1 MALFQTSLRQLPLSE
16 FHPCETYF
24 KFLWNNWPPPDVHL
38 YAYPITSQE
47 LIMKNPSSFSKAI
60 KLASVV
66 AVLGGAFIAAPSFA
80 ANFDASSS
88 SVAQTAAAPQPTA
101 NAQVYGKTR
110 AEVYQEL
117 VTAEKSGQLAHLN
130 ATIYADS

>member
-1 MALFQTSLRQLPLSE
+1 
-16 FHPCETYF
+16 
-24 KFLWNNWPPPDVHL
+24 
-38 YAYPITSQE
+38 
-47 LIMKNPSSFSKAI
+47 MKNPISFSKAI

-80 ANFDASSS
+80 ANVDVSNS
-88 SVAQTAAAPQPTA
+88 SVAQTAAAPQPMA
-101 NAQVYGKTR
+101 NAQEKTR

-117 VTAEKSGQLAHLN
+117 VTAEKSGELAHLN

>member
-1 MALFQTSLRQLPLSE
+1 MT
-16 FHPCETYF
+16 
-24 KFLWNNWPPPDVHL
+24 N
-38 YAYPITSQE
+38 PIF
-47 LIMKNPSSFSKAI
+47 FSKAI

-80 ANFDASSS
+80 ANVDVSSS
-88 SVAQTAAAPQPTA
+88 SVAQTASAPQPAAST
-101 NAQVYGKTR
+101 QVYGKTR